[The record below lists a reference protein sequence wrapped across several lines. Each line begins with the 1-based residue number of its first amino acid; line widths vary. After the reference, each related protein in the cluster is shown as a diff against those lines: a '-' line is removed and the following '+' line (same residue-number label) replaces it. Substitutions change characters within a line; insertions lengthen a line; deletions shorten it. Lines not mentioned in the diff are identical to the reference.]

1 MNIRRIVITG
11 AAALAFMAGGA
22 AVGAASDASP
32 PTAAGAAAATPIKHV
47 VVIYLENHSF
57 DSIFGYWCNQNPGR
71 CPDGGMPASVSL
83 SDGSTVTPGVTPDKI
98 PQVDHSVASQV
109 AAMDGGKMDGWQN
122 ILFGQCDA
130 ATGYQCI
137 SGFQPSAIPNLTTLA
152 GKFAI
157 SDDTFSM
164 ADSPSWGGHVYAVAA
179 TLDGFTG
186 DNPTVPRLVTA
197 GPGWGCD
204 SNRVTPWIGPK
215 GTLKQEPS
223 CIPDPSLPLPNGGAF
238 RATPVQPVPTIM
250 DRLDAA
256 HLGWRIYGATKA
268 QATPIGRTGVSH
280 GYGWSI
286 CPSFADCL
294 DTTQDQNLVPSSGFQ
309 NAALN
314 GALPAFSV
322 VTPGG
327 PTFTDSCHNGTSITA
342 CDDWVGSLVQSVETG
357 PDWASTAIF
366 ITFDDFGGFYDG
378 VPPPSTLNANGQ
390 QAGPRSP
397 LIIVSPYARPGY
409 TDTTPTTFAGILA
422 YTEHTFGLAP
432 LAANDAAA
440 YDLNGAFN
448 YSQPPLAP
456 ARMVDR
462 PLPGWARRLAAHPP
476 ASLTHDPT

>member
-1 MNIRRIVITG
+1 MNIRTIVITG
-11 AAALAFMAGGA
+11 AAALALAAGGTAAGGA
-22 AVGAASDASP
+22 TDASP
-32 PTAAGAAAATPIKHV
+32 SAAARAAAATPVRHV

-57 DSIFGYWCNQNPGR
+57 DNVLGYWCNQNPGR
-71 CPDGGMPASVSL
+71 CPDGGMPASVTL
-83 SDGSTVTPGVTPDKI
+83 SDGSTVTPSVTPDKI
-98 PQVDHSVASQV
+98 PEIYHDVASQV

-122 ILFGQCDA
+122 ISHGNCDA
-130 ATGYQCI
+130 ATHYQCI
-137 SGFQPSAIPNLTTLA
+137 SGYKPSAIPNLTALA

-186 DNPTVPRLVTA
+186 DNPTPVPHVTP

-215 GTLKQEPS
+215 GVKLEPS
-223 CIPDPSLPLPNGGAF
+223 CIPDPSLSVPNGGAF
-238 RATPVQPVPTIM
+238 RTTPVKPVPTIM

-256 HLGWRIYGATKA
+256 HLRWRIYGTVKA
-268 QATPIGRTGVSH
+268 QAIYTGSTGVSN

-294 DTTQDQNLVPSSGFQ
+294 DTAQDQNLVSSANFQ
-309 NAALN
+309 DDALN

-327 PTFTDSCHNGTSITA
+327 PSFTDSCHNGTSITA
-342 CDDWVGSLVQSVETG
+342 CDNWLGSLVQSVETG

-378 VPPPSTLNANGQ
+378 VPPPATLNANGQ
-390 QAGPRSP
+390 QAGPRAP
-397 LIIVSPYARPGY
+397 LIIVSPYARSGY

-440 YDLNGAFN
+440 YDLSRAFD

-456 ARMVDR
+456 ARMVTR
-462 PLPGWARRLAAHPP
+462 PLPGWARRIAAHPP
-476 ASLTHDPT
+476 ASLIHDPT